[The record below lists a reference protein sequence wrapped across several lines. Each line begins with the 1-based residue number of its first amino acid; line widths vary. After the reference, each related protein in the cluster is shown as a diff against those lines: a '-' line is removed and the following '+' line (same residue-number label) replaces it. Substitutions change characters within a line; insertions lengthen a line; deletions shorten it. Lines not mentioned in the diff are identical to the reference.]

1 MPDIT
6 ANKPVRNILA
16 VTVVLIVIMS
26 LPIGRVHA
34 AGAGEAG
41 FDFLKMG
48 TDARA
53 EALGGAHVALTDGV
67 SALYYNPAGMVWSP
81 PKQVMATYHNWV
93 TDIQSGFIGG
103 VLQLGESGRIGAA
116 IQYLDFGD
124 IPAASATGTAPGE
137 ASVFGASDLAI
148 SVGLAQRIGERS
160 SAGVTARMIFESLDD
175 ESAQGIAFDAGLIH
189 RLRDQRT
196 RLGAAIRN
204 AGFQTSAYGEGA
216 KDQLPIT
223 AVAGISHNLRGAPLL
238 FTADLMKP
246 YGDDFGAGVGV
257 EFYSLDPLTLRLGY
271 NSLDG
276 SFDSGSDSDSYAG
289 LRFGAGFT
297 LDRLVIDYAYGTMS
311 ELGSSHRFTIRTNV
325 L

>member
-1 MPDIT
+1 MPTRKIFT
-6 ANKPVRNILA
+6 IAIALI
-16 VTVVLIVIMS
+16 VLIS
-26 LPIGRVHA
+26 LPLSRAHA

-41 FDFLKMG
+41 FVFLKMG

-93 TDIQSGFIGG
+93 TDIQSGFVGG
-103 VLQLGESGRIGAA
+103 VLQLGQSGRIGAA

-124 IPAASATGTAPGE
+124 IPAANADGTPLG
-137 ASVFGASDLAI
+137 VFGASDLAF
-148 SVGLAQRIGERS
+148 SVSLAKQIGEHS
-160 SAGVTARMIFESLDD
+160 SAGVTARMIFESL
-175 ESAQGIAFDAGLIH
+175 ENKSAQGIAFDAGIIH
-189 RLRDQRT
+189 QLRDQRT
-196 RLGAAIRN
+196 RIGAAVRN

-223 AVAGISHNLRGAPLL
+223 AVAGMSHHLRGLPLL

-246 YGDDFGAGVGV
+246 YDDDFGAGVGV
-257 EFYSLDPLTLRLGY
+257 EFYSFDPLTLRLGY

-297 LDRLVIDYAYGTMS
+297 LDKLVIDYAYGTMS